1 MKLETYTRHRSFIVV
16 AIAMLMAV
24 AVIYNSIVIALA
36 AVTFGIVSLSLVRRR
51 LTEIEH
57 DERSILIHNKAA
69 STTLAIITVGM
80 AIIGLSLIFLSG
92 QGIGNYEQI
101 GYVLAFQA
109 NIILALR
116 ALLTYYYR
124 NQLGG

>member
-1 MKLETYTRHRSFIVV
+1 MKLETYTRYRSLIVV
-16 AIAMLMAV
+16 TIAMLIAV
-24 AVIYNSIVIALA
+24 AVIHNSIVIALA
-36 AVTFGIVSLSLVRRR
+36 AVTLGIVSLSLVRRR

-57 DERSILIHNKAA
+57 DERSILIHSKAA
-69 STTLAIITVGM
+69 STTLAIITVSM

>member
-1 MKLETYTRHRSFIVV
+1 MRLETYARYRSVIVV

-24 AVIYNSIVIALA
+24 AVIQNSIVIALA

-51 LTEIEH
+51 LTEVEH
-57 DERSILIHNKAA
+57 DERSMLIHSKAS
-69 STTLAIITVGM
+69 STTLAITTMGM
-80 AIIGLSLIFLSG
+80 AVIGLSLIFLSG
-92 QGIGNYEQI
+92 QGIGNFEQI

-116 ALLTYYYR
+116 AVLTYYYR